1 MKFVKYLLVPIALV
15 LFGVFLTL
23 KFDSSNN
30 GSSNSGYLSKSSRI
44 KNNSSFENN
53 LVNDSD
59 YKYAQYSVNKD
70 SKNDKH
76 SRFAYIAKDNI
87 KKVVNIKTERSIEYN
102 YTSPFDRFFNNDPF
116 FDRFHGGD
124 SPQKQKKS
132 RKQIQRAEGSG
143 FIYSED
149 GYIMTNN
156 HVVDKADKITVK
168 LSNGD
173 EFIATVIGTDPETD
187 LAVIKVDHEFGKEF
201 VTILGNSDD
210 LWVGDWVIAIGS
222 PYSLEKTVT
231 VGIVSAKDRAG
242 LGLSKELQFQDF
254 IQTDAAINPGN
265 SGGPL
270 LDVDGKVIGI
280 NAAINARAQGI
291 GFAIPINLAKKI
303 EKQLRNDGEVKRG
316 FIGIGLKDIV
326 NEEKGPYGIE
336 KGDTAILITS
346 VGEGTPA
353 QNSGLLPDDI
363 IILLNDKKLLNYEN
377 FRFKIASF
385 SPGDEIT
392 LSVLRMGE
400 KKEFSVILGDRSE
413 LLGIS
418 SNKNN
423 KIIPDEEQ
431 EVVKSIQGVELK
443 ELTDTLKEK
452 FQINKKMKGILVTD
466 VKEES
471 KFTNVLIKNDII
483 QKLIYSGY
491 QYNIESIDTFENYM
505 DKIIDSKRAF
515 IIVYLRNGVRQS
527 AVVR

>member
-1 MKFVKYLLVPIALV
+1 MKFVKYLLVPVALV

-30 GSSNSGYLSKSSRI
+30 GSSNNGYLSKSSRV

-116 FDRFHGGD
+116 FDRFHSGD

-270 LDVDGKVIGI
+270 LDVHGKVIGI

-303 EKQLRNDGEVKRG
+303 EKQLRNGGEVKRG
-316 FIGIGLKDIV
+316 FIGIGLKDIS
-326 NEEKGPYGIE
+326 NEEKEPYGIE
-336 KGDTAILITS
+336 KGKTAILITS
-346 VGEGTPA
+346 VGEDTPA
-353 QNSGLLPDDI
+353 EISGLQRDDI
-363 IILLNDKKLLNYEN
+363 IISLNNKELINYEN
-377 FRFKIASF
+377 FRFNVASYA
-385 SPGDEIT
+385 PGEEILLT
-392 LSVLRMGE
+392 ILRMGE
-400 KKEFSVILGDRSE
+400 EKEISVVLGDRNE
-413 LLGIS
+413 LLGFS
-418 SNKNN
+418 PNKKETSEKVEAGKFVQGLELSELTN
-423 KIIPDEEQ
+423 KFKEKFNLSKTINGIR
-431 EVVKSIQGVELK
+431 VKSIK
-443 ELTDTLKEK
+443 ED
-452 FQINKKMKGILVTD
+452 
-466 VKEES
+466 S
-471 KFTNVLIKNDII
+471 KFENVLTENDVIL
-483 QKLIYSGY
+483 KLVYSGY
-491 QYNIESIDTFENYM
+491 QYPIDSVDTFEKYM
-505 DKIIDSKRAF
+505 KQILDSNRAF
-515 IIVYLRNGVRQS
+515 IVIYMRNGVRQS
-527 AVVR
+527 AVIR